1 MLNNVSVQNK
11 RDVTLGSVGR
21 VPGRTDP
28 PRGQHAPSGATMDAT
43 DEASAVSHRA
53 LGTCFSKF
61 TTRARA
67 FSPLALSF
75 PRRSVSDRWTTGALL
90 VRTGTHGTLRS

>member
-1 MLNNVSVQNK
+1 
-11 RDVTLGSVGR
+11 
-21 VPGRTDP
+21 
-28 PRGQHAPSGATMDAT
+28 MDAT

-75 PRRSVSDRWTTGALL
+75 PRRSVS
-90 VRTGTHGTLRS
+90 VR